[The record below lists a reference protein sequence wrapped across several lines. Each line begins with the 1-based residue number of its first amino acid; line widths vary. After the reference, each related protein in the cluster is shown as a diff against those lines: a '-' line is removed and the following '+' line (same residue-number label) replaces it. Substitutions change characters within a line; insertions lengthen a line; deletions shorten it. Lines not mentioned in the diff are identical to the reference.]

1 MAFVIFLATAWSFL
15 RNSWMGKMVLIIGG
29 ALFAVLMIFGAGK
42 RAQRKDQ
49 RISSL
54 ENYVDVQKRVD
65 LTLEEAARL
74 TGAIS
79 DDDLNE
85 RLRKHPGAF
94 RE

>member
-1 MAFVIFLATAWSFL
+1 MISFALAAFGFI
-15 RNSWMGKMVLIIGG
+15 RNSWIGKVTIVIGG
-29 ALFAVLMIFGAGK
+29 AVLFAMMIFSAGG
-42 RAQRKDQ
+42 RAQRKNQ
-49 RISSL
+49 RIKNL

-65 LTLEEAARL
+65 QTLEDAARL

-79 DDDLNE
+79 DDDLDD

>member
-1 MAFVIFLATAWSFL
+1 MISFALAAFAFI
-15 RNSWMGKMVLIIGG
+15 RNSWIGKVTLIVGG

-49 RISSL
+49 HISNL
-54 ENYVDVQKRVD
+54 ENYVDVQRRVAR
-65 LTLEEAARL
+65 TTEEAARL
-74 TGAIS
+74 VGALS
-79 DDDLNE
+79 DDDLND

>member
-1 MAFVIFLATAWSFL
+1 MTFLLTAFAFI
-15 RNSWMGKMVLIIGG
+15 RNSWIGKVTLIVGG

-42 RAQRKDQ
+42 RSQKKDQ
-49 RISSL
+49 HISNL

-65 LTLEEAARL
+65 QTLEEAARL

-79 DDDLNE
+79 DDDLDD